1 MNELQD
7 LTGILAAFTTNS
19 PSRRLLRLDF
29 PNGYGPGSINI
40 GIGTSGPVHINGKD
54 IDIA

>member
-19 PSRRLLRLDF
+19 PSLRLPRLDF

-40 GIGTSGPVHINGKD
+40 GIDASGPVHINDKD
-54 IDIA
+54 VDIA